1 VLGDKDHRGML
12 EALRG
17 TVRRLHLVAPDSAR
31 ARPPAEVAALAG
43 ALGFEARVHAGV
55 AAALAEAR
63 AAAGAGGAVV
73 AAGSLYLVGE
83 LRRLLHAG

>member
-1 VLGDKDHRGML
+1 ML

-17 TVRRLHLVAPDSAR
+17 TVRRLHLVAPASAR
-31 ARPPAEVAALAG
+31 ARPPAEVAELAA
-43 ALGFEARVHAGV
+43 ALGFEARVHGGA

-63 AAAGAGGAVV
+63 AAAGAGGLVA

-83 LRRLLHAG
+83 LRSLLRRG